1 VISLN
6 GDKPDP
12 ALREIPMYVVVK
24 PPEHLACVQEEIF
37 GPVTPVLTYRSMEE
51 VYDRINSG
59 ATPLAAYIVTRD
71 DALAARFTEQV
82 LSGGT
87 GINVFGFQG
96 ADATLPFGGVGP
108 SGIGCHSGYEGFLN
122 YSHVKSVFKC
132 EDDNVLMMAIKPPL
146 ADLSKMFADA
156 VLAPAV

>member
-1 VISLN
+1 
-6 GDKPDP
+6 
-12 ALREIPMYVVVK
+12 MT
-24 PPEHLACVQEEIF
+24 EEIF
-37 GPVTPVLTYRSMEE
+37 GPVTPVITYKTIDEAI
-51 VYDRINSG
+51 DRINAG
-59 ATPLAAYIVTRD
+59 PTPLAAYLVTRNND
-71 DALAARFTEQV
+71 LAARFTAQV

-132 EDDNVLMMAIKPPL
+132 EDDNVLMMAIRPPL